1 MLVRSGKL
9 ADTMSRYL
17 IWRIE
22 ENPAIELHYNTEVAS
37 VDGDGHLERISW
49 RDGDSEQIVPHDIR
63 HLFVMTGASPRTGW
77 LEGCLALDNKGFVL
91 TGHDLDRATL
101 QEKAWPLS
109 RPPQLLE
116 TSLPGVFAVGDIR
129 AGNVS
134 AWRRPSAKDRSRF
147 TSCIRCWRRCRRSLE
162 FELEGGAPRAC
173 PFATSKTIR
182 RLERRF
188 GERRFAFLQCGP
200 ILPADGMALAFPSPF
215 IPVCRERVVS
225 IQRQSEP
232 AACLFP
238 NQTKLLLS
246 RSLAP
251 YVAFGDEITF
261 PIPEPDAAGPEIL
274 VTKNA
279 AAGLNRY
286 IYQAPIGYVSQ
297 PKQDKRNQS
306 FVSAEV
312 HQGGLGIGMIF
323 LPCGVLR
330 EYFYRLP
337 TTADRVDHPTLYEV
351 LRISA
356 SASPSELR
364 VAFKLRDLELKS
376 AGVSHGQRVALERA
390 FNIVGQPELRA
401 CYDVLLADPE
411 APAVFPYGGFGS
423 LLVDGEPS
431 RDGQTFFARRI
442 LAFSP
447 DLRRRRFHVPL
458 RKCDFYDDRAL
469 CRDMRRKLEVWL
481 DPAALHTLWDRT
493 WNQWK
498 HLLGTKIE
506 VEGTFVQSGKYR
518 KRRGKWELFTR
529 ETALPSRLQVKLPL
543 DFQLQMDSAITTYH
557 RFGQYSRALDQIR
570 LLLEHRAV
578 ERADLRRMC
587 SELRIPADFDVAQ
600 ISWRPDYD
608 PFFYRQLSRRARR
621 IYLFR
626 DEYIFDVEKAVVVE
640 TPELGHA
647 TYVFAKPRSMDSF
660 LALYTKI
667 RKDDVRRNRNNTAER
682 LGFLGRVIH
691 GTNPRAWLKEV
702 RQRVG
707 EKIDVAGAIP

>member
-1 MLVRSGKL
+1 
-9 ADTMSRYL
+9 
-17 IWRIE
+17 
-22 ENPAIELHYNTEVAS
+22 
-37 VDGDGHLERISW
+37 
-49 RDGDSEQIVPHDIR
+49 
-63 HLFVMTGASPRTGW
+63 
-77 LEGCLALDNKGFVL
+77 
-91 TGHDLDRATL
+91 
-101 QEKAWPLS
+101 
-109 RPPQLLE
+109 
-116 TSLPGVFAVGDIR
+116 
-129 AGNVS
+129 
-134 AWRRPSAKDRSRF
+134 
-147 TSCIRCWRRCRRSLE
+147 
-162 FELEGGAPRAC
+162 
-173 PFATSKTIR
+173 
-182 RLERRF
+182 
-188 GERRFAFLQCGP
+188 
-200 ILPADGMALAFPSPF
+200 MALAPSSPS

-225 IQRQSEP
+225 IERGSDP
-232 AACLFP
+232 AASMFA

-261 PIPEPDAAGPEIL
+261 PIPTPGAAGPEIL

-279 AAGLNRY
+279 VAGPNRY

-297 PKQDKRNQS
+297 PKPDKRHQH

-312 HQGGLGIGMIF
+312 HRGSLGINTTF
-323 LPCGVLR
+323 LPCEVLR

-337 TTADRVDHPTLYEV
+337 HTTERIDHPTLYEV
-351 LRISA
+351 LRIPA

-364 VAFKLRDLELKS
+364 VAFKLRDLELRT
-376 AGVSHGQRVALERA
+376 AGMQHRERVALERA
-390 FNIVGQPELRA
+390 FNIVGLPELRA
-401 CYDVLLADPE
+401 CYDALLADPE
-411 APAVFPYGGFGS
+411 VPAIFPYGGLGS
-423 LLVDGEPS
+423 LLVAGEPS
-431 RDGQTFFARRI
+431 RDGQTFFASRI

-469 CRDMRRKLEVWL
+469 CRDARRKLEFWL
-481 DPAALHTLWDRT
+481 DPAVLHTLWDRN

-506 VEGTFVQSGKYR
+506 VEGTFVQCSKYC
-518 KRRGKWELFTR
+518 KRSAEWEIVTW
-529 ETALPSRLQVKLPL
+529 ETALPSRLEVKLSP
-543 DFQLQMDSAITTYH
+543 DFHLQMESARTTYH
-557 RFGQYSRALDQIR
+557 RFGQYSRALDQLR
-570 LLLEHRAV
+570 LRLENRAV
-578 ERADLRRMC
+578 EKAEMERMC
-587 SELRIPADFDVAQ
+587 SELRIPGDFDVAQ

-621 IYLFR
+621 TYLFR

-640 TPELGHA
+640 TPQLGHA

-667 RKDDVRRNRNNTAER
+667 TKDDIRRNRNNAAER

-707 EKIDVAGAIP
+707 EGIDFAAAVTE